1 MHTPGMNNS
10 NSGNC
15 SNSTFCCV
23 TDTDDATYP
32 MHTRGMNSSGN
43 STFCCVPDTVDATY
57 PEPPPEPTLKRTDWM
72 QSPEYWLST
81 PPPEPPLLGRML
93 SMNSEIWNSRGP
105 PPPLP
110 SLGRAVSTC
119 LEPPP
124 IAPRSDNHS
133 SWTEPAIAPR
143 SDPPP
148 PPSGG
153 LTRSETASSI
163 PSGRTGTTCCNWRY
177 RACSSCAGC
186 TSRYHSDGTEDPED
200 TPTWAPP
207 AHSTCCNWRYSA
219 CTSCAQCTSACHLSG
234 EPLAPP
240 EPPIFSRSVS
250 SPDSYYPQSGPVDA
264 LGRSI
269 AE

>member
-1 MHTPGMNNS
+1 MHTPGMS

-15 SNSTFCCV
+15 S
-23 TDTDDATYP
+23 
-32 MHTRGMNSSGN
+32 N

-57 PEPPPEPTLKRTDWM
+57 PEPPPPEPTLKRTDWM

-119 LEPPP
+119 LEP

-177 RACSSCAGC
+177 RACSSCSGC

-207 AHSTCCNWRYSA
+207 ARSTCCNWRYGA
-219 CTSCAQCTSACHLSG
+219 CTSCAQCTSACHLGG